1 VKEKGFRIVTADGW
15 DMHPGLKELSRFLSL
30 ELPARRNVGVH
41 ANRKQVTVNDPAQ
54 WPRCDAAGGNRK
66 ANDAWTD
73 LQGPA
78 AIRRG
83 RSATYGSDEVRDLV

>member
-41 ANRKQVTVNDPAQ
+41 ANRKQVTVNDLLNGHDETQ
-54 WPRCDAAGGNRK
+54 QEGNRK
-66 ANDAWTD
+66 ANDD
-73 LQGPA
+73 
-78 AIRRG
+78 
-83 RSATYGSDEVRDLV
+83 